1 MMRQN
6 IDRALPQLR
15 FPGELLGAAV
25 CVVASAAFALALR
38 FLGFYAFLFPL
49 YVGLFAFAIVK
60 PKACALLVL
69 AVGIGVEPGATDI
82 SKPISYALYQMPPG
96 FERALPVT
104 MTPFE
109 VLICVIGA
117 AIALRPSAR
126 TTAPRLPIVVFLL
139 PAVVAFSFAY
149 GSMKGGDI
157 HIGYEEARGLLYGSV
172 AFVIARRMATEGGGV
187 AALKAAL
194 AGTVGLAAVVLIRY
208 VFVTGSSTAAAESA
222 YAHEDAVFLAG
233 GVVLGATLLLQYH
246 SARARTLL
254 LAYEAANLAALFA
267 TSRRSGTLALL
278 VGVVALAACTIRSRP
293 KLVIGIGTPLLLL
306 SVAYLATYWN
316 KEYGALAQP
325 ARAVR
330 SQIDPNARDDSSDQ
344 YRLTEKFDVTATI
357 RSNRIFGVGF
367 GRPFI
372 MFQPLP
378 YLGSFWPLQSFT
390 PHANILWLWLKFGA
404 VGSAAFIAVWILALK
419 SSLASLRLGQD
430 KEVPLAA
437 LVTVCMLLMYFAYAE
452 VDLALIGSRSAALFA
467 VVIAVGLS
475 LQPDATSRNYN
486 EP

>member
-1 MMRQN
+1 MIRQN
-6 IDRALPQLR
+6 VDRAVPHLR
-15 FPGELLGAAV
+15 FPGELLGAAI
-25 CVVASAAFALALR
+25 CVAASAAFALALLL
-38 FLGFYAFLFPL
+38 LGFYAFLLPF
-49 YVGLFAFAIVK
+49 YAGLFAFAVVK

-69 AVGIGVEPGATDI
+69 AVGIAVEPGATDI

-96 FERALPVT
+96 FQRALPIT

-109 VLICVIGA
+109 VLICVIGT
-117 AIALRPSAR
+117 AIALRPSVR
-126 TTAPRLPIVVFLL
+126 TTGTRLPIVVFLL
-139 PAVVAFSFAY
+139 PPVVAFSFAY
-149 GSMKGGDI
+149 GSLTGGDI

-172 AFVIARRMATEGGGV
+172 AFFIARRMANEGGGA

-194 AGTVGLAAVVLIRY
+194 AGTAGLAAIVLIRY
-208 VFVTGSSTAAAESA
+208 VFVTGASSLAVESA

-246 SARARTLL
+246 TARARTLL

-278 VGVVALAACTIRSRP
+278 VGVLTLAACMIRSRP

-344 YRLTEKFDVTATI
+344 YRLTEKFDVTTTI
-357 RSNRIFGVGF
+357 RLNRVFGVGL

-378 YLGSFWPLQSFT
+378 SLTSFWPLQQFT
-390 PHANILWLWLKFGA
+390 PHANVLWLWLKFGLLGAA
-404 VGSAAFIAVWILALK
+404 VFIGAWVLALRN
-419 SSLASLRLGQD
+419 AIAALRYSRAGTPPAL
-430 KEVPLAA
+430 A
-437 LVTVCMLLMYFAYAE
+437 LVTVCMLLMYFAYAQI
-452 VDLALIGSRSAALFA
+452 DLALIGARSAAMLA
-467 VVIAVGLS
+467 AIMAVGLS
-475 LQPDATSRNYN
+475 LTPTKS
-486 EP
+486 EPQ

>member
-1 MMRQN
+1 M
-6 IDRALPQLR
+6 
-15 FPGELLGAAV
+15 
-25 CVVASAAFALALR
+25 
-38 FLGFYAFLFPL
+38 PL
-49 YVGLFAFAIVK
+49 YVGLFAFAVVK

-69 AVGIGVEPGATDI
+69 AVGIAVEPGATDI

-96 FERALPVT
+96 FERALPIT

-117 AIALRPSAR
+117 AIALRPSVR
-126 TTAPRLPIVVFLL
+126 TTATRLPIVVFLL

-149 GSMKGGDI
+149 GSLKGGDI

-172 AFVIARRMATEGGGV
+172 AFVIARRMATEGGGA

-194 AGTVGLAAVVLIRY
+194 AGTAGLAAIVLIRY
-208 VFVTGSSTAAAESA
+208 VFVTGASSLRQWSPPTPTKTRFSSLAEWFSGQR
-222 YAHEDAVFLAG
+222 FCFS
-233 GVVLGATLLLQYH
+233 TIR
-246 SARARTLL
+246 ARARTLL

-316 KEYGALAQP
+316 KEYGATAQP
-325 ARAVR
+325 ARAIR

-344 YRLTEKFDVTATI
+344 YRLTEKFDVTTTI
-357 RSNRIFGVGF
+357 RLNRVFGVGL

-378 YLGSFWPLQSFT
+378 SLTSFWPLQQFT
-390 PHANILWLWLKFGA
+390 PHANMLWLWLKFGLLGA
-404 VGSAAFIAVWILALK
+404 AAFIARVGAGTQKRLIAALRYSRSGSA
-419 SSLASLRLGQD
+419 SSARARDSLHAAHVLRLCRD
-430 KEVPLAA
+430 
-437 LVTVCMLLMYFAYAE
+437 
-452 VDLALIGSRSAALFA
+452 
-467 VVIAVGLS
+467 
-475 LQPDATSRNYN
+475 
-486 EP
+486 